1 MKTLTALFTAAAL
14 TLTAG
19 LAQAADVLVDQIP
32 QLVKD
37 GKIKPLE
44 ELNQI
49 VLKLHPGATITDSD
63 LDKHSN
69 IYEYEVEL
77 RDAKN
82 VEWDVDL
89 NAATGEVLKNKQDD
103 CPPPKSRTIFGSCGF
118 FAFRWNLTRLNV
130 PSLHSAAPTTHA
142 GCGWPLRCVARCP
155 GWCWQCW

>member
-19 LAQAADVLVDQIP
+19 LAQAADVPVDQIP

-44 ELNQI
+44 ELNHI

-103 CPPPKSRTIFGSCGF
+103 
-118 FAFRWNLTRLNV
+118 
-130 PSLHSAAPTTHA
+130 
-142 GCGWPLRCVARCP
+142 
-155 GWCWQCW
+155 

>member
-19 LAQAADVLVDQIP
+19 LAQADVPVDQIP

-63 LDKHSN
+63 LDNHFN
-69 IYEYEVEL
+69 NYEYEVEL

-103 CPPPKSRTIFGSCGF
+103 
-118 FAFRWNLTRLNV
+118 
-130 PSLHSAAPTTHA
+130 
-142 GCGWPLRCVARCP
+142 
-155 GWCWQCW
+155 